1 MSNMQ
6 VLLSRRD
13 VAELMGLGIE
23 TIKTHR
29 ARGNMP
35 EPDLVIDDKPLWRR
49 ATIEHWM
56 ATRKKD
62 A

>member
-1 MSNMQ
+1 MANMQ

-35 EPDLVIDDKPLWRR
+35 EPDVIIDDKPLWRR
-49 ATIEHWM
+49 ETIDQWI

>member
-1 MSNMQ
+1 MANVN

-35 EPDLVIDDKPLWRR
+35 DPDYVIDDKPLWRR
-49 ATIEHWM
+49 ETIDQWIAER
-56 ATRKKD
+56 AAK
-62 A
+62 

>member
-1 MSNMQ
+1 MANVN

-35 EPDLVIDDKPLWRR
+35 DPDYVIDDKPLWRR
-49 ATIEHWM
+49 ETIDQWI
-56 ATRKKD
+56 AARAAK
-62 A
+62 

>member
-1 MSNMQ
+1 MSNVN

-29 ARGNMP
+29 ARGTMP
-35 EPDLVIDDKPLWRR
+35 DPDYVIDDKPLWRR
-49 ATIEHWM
+49 ETIDQWI
-56 ATRKKD
+56 ATRRKQ

>member
-1 MSNMQ
+1 MSNMH

-35 EPDLVIDDKPLWRR
+35 DPDYVIDDKPLWRKE
-49 ATIEHWM
+49 TIDQWI
-56 ATRKKD
+56 ATRRKQT
-62 A
+62 

>member
-13 VAELMGLGIE
+13 IADLMGLNVE
-23 TIKTHR
+23 TIKYHR
-29 ARGNMP
+29 AGGTMP
-35 EPDLVIDDKPLWRR
+35 DPDLVIDDKPLWRR
-49 ATIEHWM
+49 ATIEDWM
-56 ATRKKD
+56 ATRKKQ

>member
-1 MSNMQ
+1 MSNMN

-13 VAELMGLGIE
+13 VAELMGLNVE
-23 TIKTHR
+23 TIKYHR
-29 ARGNMP
+29 GRGSMP
-35 EPDLVIDDKPLWRR
+35 EPDHVIDDKPLWRR
-49 ATIEHWM
+49 DTIDQWI

>member
-35 EPDLVIDDKPLWRR
+35 DPDYVIDDKPLWRR
-49 ATIEHWM
+49 ETIEQWI
-56 ATRKKD
+56 ATRRKQS
-62 A
+62 

>member
-13 VAELMGLGIE
+13 IADLMGLNVE
-23 TIKTHR
+23 TIKYHR
-29 ARGNMP
+29 AGGSMP
-35 EPDLVIDDKPLWRR
+35 DPDYVVDRKPLWRR
-49 ATIEHWM
+49 ETIDQWI
-56 ATRKKD
+56 ATRKKE

>member
-1 MSNMQ
+1 MSNVN

-35 EPDLVIDDKPLWRR
+35 DPDYVIDDKPLWRR
-49 ATIEHWM
+49 ETINQWIAER
-56 ATRKKD
+56 AAK
-62 A
+62 

>member
-1 MSNMQ
+1 MANMQ

-35 EPDLVIDDKPLWRR
+35 DPDYIVDSKPLWRR
-49 ATIEHWM
+49 DTIERWI
-56 ATRKKD
+56 ASRRKRL
-62 A
+62 